1 MTDKQKT
8 WFRHGV
14 DYAAPLAFLVSY
26 FVTRDMLVATGV
38 LTAASALALIAGLVV
53 ERRLAPLPAFMCV
66 SGIVFG
72 GLTLIFHDTRFIK
85 IKATA
90 INGALGV
97 LLLGGLALGKN
108 PLKLLL
114 GEALKMPDEG
124 WRKLTVRYGIF
135 YLCLACLN
143 EVIWRLHPIST
154 LAIQQGWNLGLDPA
168 GDAEWVLFRMP
179 GLHII
184 TLLFGLS
191 QLPLLMKYLEVKD
204 DAEVA
209 KEVDAA
215 TPPTVG

>member
-8 WFRHGV
+8 WFRYSV
-14 DYAAPLAFLVSY
+14 DYAAPLGFLISY

-38 LTAASALALIAGLVV
+38 LVAASAIALIAAFVV
-53 ERRLAPLPAFMCV
+53 ERRIAPLPAFMCV
-66 SGIVFG
+66 SGLVFG

-114 GEALKMPDEG
+114 GEALKMPEEG
-124 WRKLTVRYGIF
+124 WRRLGLRYGIF
-135 YLCLACLN
+135 YLCLAALN
-143 EVIWRLHPIST
+143 EVVWRLHPISN
-154 LAIQQGWNLGLDPA
+154 LAIEHGWKLGLDAA

-179 GLHII
+179 GLHIL
-184 TLLFGLS
+184 TLIFGLS

-204 DAEVA
+204 EADA
-209 KEVDAA
+209 KKVDAA
-215 TPPTVG
+215 APPTVG

>member
-1 MTDKQKT
+1 MNDKQKT

-26 FVTRDMLVATGV
+26 FVTRDMLIATGV
-38 LTAASALALIAGLVV
+38 LTAVSALALIAGLVV
-53 ERRLAPLPAFMCV
+53 ERRLAPLPAFMCI

-90 INGALGV
+90 INGALGA

-124 WRKLTVRYGIF
+124 WRKLTVRWALF
-135 YLCLACLN
+135 FFVLAAIN
-143 EVIWRLHPIST
+143 EVAWRSFST
-154 LAIQQGWNLGLDPA
+154 ETWIASKMFVSFPA
-168 GDAEWVLFRMP
+168 
-179 GLHII
+179 
-184 TLLFGLS
+184 TLVFAFF
-191 QLPLLMKYLEVKD
+191 QVPLLKRYWEGD
-204 DAEVA
+204 DNPFA
-209 KEVDAA
+209 
-215 TPPTVG
+215 

>member
-1 MTDKQKT
+1 VNDKQKT

-26 FVTRDMLVATGV
+26 FVTRDMLIATGV
-38 LTAASALALIAGLVV
+38 LTAVSALALIAGLVV
-53 ERRLAPLPAFMCV
+53 ERRLAPLPAFMCI

-90 INGALGV
+90 INGALGA

-124 WRKLTVRYGIF
+124 WRKLGLRYGMF
-135 YLCLACLN
+135 YFFLACLN
-143 EVIWRLHPIST
+143 EVVWRLHPIST

-179 GLHII
+179 GLHILTVI
-184 TLLFGLS
+184 FGLS
-191 QLPLLMKYLEVKD
+191 QLPLLMRYIEVKD
-204 DAEVA
+204 EAEVA

-215 TPPTVG
+215 APPTVG

>member
-1 MTDKQKT
+1 VTDKQKT
-8 WFRHGV
+8 WFRYGV

-26 FVTRDMLVATGV
+26 FATRDMLVATGV
-38 LTAASALALIAGLVV
+38 LVAASALALIAGLAV
-53 ERRLAPLPAFMCV
+53 ERRVAPLPAFMCV
-66 SGIVFG
+66 SGLVFG

-114 GEALKMPDEG
+114 GEALKMPEEG
-124 WRKLTVRYGIF
+124 WRKLGLRYGVF
-135 YLCLACLN
+135 YLGLACLN
-143 EVIWRLHPIST
+143 EVVWRLHPIST

-179 GLHII
+179 GLHIL
-184 TLLFGLS
+184 TLIFGLS

-204 DAEVA
+204 
-209 KEVDAA
+209 VDAA
-215 TPPTVG
+215 APPTVG

>member
-38 LTAASALALIAGLVV
+38 LTAASAVALVAGLVV

-66 SGIVFG
+66 SGLVFG
-72 GLTLIFHDTRFIK
+72 GLTLIFQDTRFIK

-97 LLLGGLALGKN
+97 LLLGGMALGKN

-143 EVIWRLHPIST
+143 EVVWRLHPIST
-154 LAIQQGWNLGLDPA
+154 LAIQNGWNLGLDPA

-184 TLLFGLS
+184 TLIFGLS

-204 DAEVA
+204 EKDAE
-209 KEVDAA
+209 KVDAA
-215 TPPTVG
+215 APPTVG